1 MEAINKDQN
10 HHKKGKTPDSSSSYV
25 KDGEQPVFRRKEDLD
40 GYNIEAWYLNQPNNG
55 NALIYIFKDG
65 KVLREFLFPAYKI
78 YNLQAHFED
87 ILEGEKHNSANG
99 YEAAVWNG
107 ISGAVVL
114 T

>member
-1 MEAINKDQN
+1 MENENLNETQN
-10 HHKKGKTPDSSSSYV
+10 GNSVKADVSSSYV

-40 GYNIEAWYLNQPNNG
+40 GYNIEAWYLKQPNGG

-87 ILEGEKHNSANG
+87 IVEGEKRNSASG
-99 YEAAVWNG
+99 YEAAAWNG